1 MESSRSKT
9 VASQSTDTTKTP
21 SSSLLSRYQN
31 HLAQINSDNKIS
43 YNRSPSVKTNP
54 NREVTRRWEQ
64 VKEPSSQSSHQQ
76 NLKRQTAQDHQKNQ
90 QKEQQQSL
98 SISEVHD
105 TNNSEKQIST
115 FGVSNND
122 INNLELSAKDPSIGT
137 LKESMQQSKQGSI
150 KPENPAASILVRA
163 EDTQPVA
170 NSNISSEIP
179 SVADSHISCE
189 IPSVAD
195 SNISSEIPSVNA
207 TLPESDSNSSLAI
220 KCQSDIPSALSDHNT
235 KSKLYNPSVS
245 TTSLSST
252 NSATSSVFDL
262 SSNNTSS
269 QLSFMLYP
277 KGASGNTSQN
287 LPSTEKHTSATAG
300 SAFAIQTK
308 SYMQHTVSSS
318 NKVPKHSISSSR
330 LSRHLNVPVRRA
342 SATGANSQAHISNHT
357 TPVRSS
363 SSAST
368 KSSIHYNQVV
378 KDNEKN
384 LSQAEVST
392 STHKHTTNS
401 INEYH
406 DDDKRDD
413 DDDDNDSLT
422 VNVMCLPKSFHQ
434 QQHSNLLL
442 STVSSSTLISTQTSN
457 QSFLSSTVS
466 PPPMHDVWLDDDDD
480 DDIDEESEDNESDEE
495 RHHKF
500 KILKTDLFKKKSS
513 ITNNRKKKNAS
524 MTNTPLHDT
533 DARSSSTNDLYE
545 STIMWTPS
553 SSTKRK
559 NSRRSFNF
567 MSGLSSNNED
577 DSVLDKIKHS
587 FSNKS
592 DTSRLETITAGVAST
607 SSPHIGH
614 RTSLVNLRSK
624 ASLSTF
630 MTDDAASIMTSSTS
644 ATASKRSSMVFGHN
658 FGQAISSISS
668 HSSSSKQDKYYTVS
682 VPSKSHNS
690 STRTKL
696 FSLLKVNTRSSH
708 STNSNNASLDKVST
722 SPYVSANS
730 GNSNSYPSLPLSSK
744 TSVVDKSKISSPL
757 NFTHTVHADA
767 PLFSPITD
775 SEVRTAPK
783 PNLVATKSTTASSF
797 HAPAPHRLDKMAVE
811 VDSRRISTPPP
822 PAALVP
828 VSTTASASTSGAAA
842 AMISSTSS
850 SFIASPNTGA
860 ASTSFDTTSI
870 STGSV
875 GEYSPV
881 SLSNKQHRLFFTQL
895 NGMPAGSR
903 LSFHGNESAALLED
917 AAGGTLSQSGPG
929 GVLPATNHKLFKR
942 QSIDSLASLE
952 RHIGPGSANQ
962 NRYSLPPGILLS
974 SASLRARSRLSINS
988 TVSLDSVMSSID
1000 RMSTPPPPMP
1010 IVQPQVLPDG
1020 MVLERVHEEGWF

>member
-1 MESSRSKT
+1 MESHRSQT
-9 VASQSTDTTKTP
+9 VAPQSTDNTKTP

-31 HLAQINSDNKIS
+31 HLAQINSDNKKS
-43 YNRSPSVKTNP
+43 YNRSPSVKSHP
-54 NREVTRRWEQ
+54 NREVTRRWQQ
-64 VKEPSSQSSHQQ
+64 VKEPQCQLSHQQ
-76 NLKRQTAQDHQKNQ
+76 NLEKQTAQDHITKNKHQ
-90 QKEQQQSL
+90 EQQQSL
-98 SISEVHD
+98 STSEIHE
-105 TNNSEKQIST
+105 TNNFEEQIPN
-115 FGVSNND
+115 FEVSNND
-122 INNLELSAKDPSIGT
+122 VNGLELSAKDPSIGI
-137 LKESMQQSKQGSI
+137 LKESMQGSI
-150 KPENPAASILVRA
+150 KQENPAVSIPVNP
-163 EDTQPVA
+163 EDTKPVT
-170 NSNISSEIP
+170 
-179 SVADSHISCE
+179 
-189 IPSVAD
+189 D
-195 SNISSEIPSVNA
+195 SNISSDIPSLHA
-207 TLPESDSNSSLAI
+207 PLLESDSNSSLAI
-220 KCQSDIPSALSDHNT
+220 KCQSDISSALSDHNT
-235 KSKLYNPSVS
+235 KSTLYNPSVS
-245 TTSLSST
+245 TTSLSSA
-252 NSATSSVFDL
+252 NSASSSVFDL

-269 QLSFMLYP
+269 QLSFMLYS
-277 KGASGNTSQN
+277 KGASGNSSQN
-287 LPSTEKHTSATAG
+287 LPSTENYTSAIAG
-300 SAFAIQTK
+300 STFAMQTK
-308 SYMQHTVSSS
+308 SYMQHTVSSA

-330 LSRHLNVPVRRA
+330 LSRHLNVPVRRT
-342 SATGANSQAHISNHT
+342 SATGANSPAHISIHN

-368 KSSIHYNQVV
+368 KSSSHCKQTI
-378 KDNEKN
+378 KDNKN
-384 LSQAEVST
+384 FFSQAEIST
-392 STHKHTTNS
+392 SIYEHTTKS

-406 DDDKRDD
+406 DDDKHDD

-422 VNVMCLPKSFHQ
+422 VNVMCLPKNFHQ
-434 QQHSNLLL
+434 QQHSNHLL
-442 STVSSSTLISTQTSN
+442 STISSSTLISTQTSN
-457 QSFLSSTVS
+457 QSFLSSTIS
-466 PPPMHDVWLDDDDD
+466 PPSMHGVWLDDDDD

-500 KILKTDLFKKKSS
+500 KILKADLFKKKSS
-513 ITNNRKKKNAS
+513 TTNNRKKKDVS
-524 MTNTPLHDT
+524 MKNKTSHDNNV
-533 DARSSSTNDLYE
+533 RSSSTNDLYK
-545 STIMWTPS
+545 STIIWTPP

-592 DTSRLETITAGVAST
+592 DTLHLETITAGVASK

-614 RTSLVNLRSK
+614 RTSLMNLRSK
-624 ASLSTF
+624 ASQSTF
-630 MTDDAASIMTSSTS
+630 MSDDTASIMTGSTS

-668 HSSSSKQDKYYTVS
+668 HSSSLKEDKYSSAS

-708 STNSNNASLDKVST
+708 STNSNNANLVTAST

-730 GNSNSYPSLPLSSK
+730 GNSNSHPSLPLSSK
-744 TSVVDKSKISSPL
+744 PSVVDKSKISSPL

-767 PLFSPITD
+767 PLFLPISD
-775 SEVRTAPK
+775 SEVRTVPNS
-783 PNLVATKSTTASSF
+783 NLVANKSTTASSF
-797 HAPAPHRLDKMAVE
+797 HTPAPHRLDKMAVE

-822 PAALVP
+822 SSALVP
-828 VSTTASASTSGAAA
+828 VSTTASTSTSGAAA

-850 SFIASPNTGA
+850 SFVASPNTGA

-917 AAGGTLSQSGPG
+917 AASGTSSQSGPV

-988 TVSLDSVMSSID
+988 TLSLDSVMSSID

-1010 IVQPQVLPDG
+1010 VMQPQVLPDG